1 MFEAGNAWDDRSD
14 IEHDVELSGG
24 PFVGVDTPL
33 GPLYFAYS
41 HGEGGHDQIYLYL
54 GRNF

>member
-1 MFEAGNAWDDRSD
+1 MFEAGNAWQRRAD
-14 IEHDVELSGG
+14 IENDLEFSGG

-33 GPLYFAYS
+33 GPLYFAYA

-54 GRNF
+54 GRSF